1 MKYFREAILTKKIGG
16 EKWIAIIKSNIQK
29 DKKKKSNYRRNRK
42 ASMSMKAFPDAQ
54 KTASC

>member
-1 MKYFREAILTKKIGG
+1 MDCNNQVKYTER
-16 EKWIAIIKSNIQK
+16 Q
-29 DKKKKSNYRRNRK
+29 KKSNYRRNRK

>member
-16 EKWIAIIKSNIQK
+16 EKWIAIMKSNIQK
-29 DKKKKSNYRRNRK
+29 DKKKSNYRRNRK

>member
-29 DKKKKSNYRRNRK
+29 DKKKVITEETGKQ
-42 ASMSMKAFPDAQ
+42 ACP
-54 KTASC
+54 